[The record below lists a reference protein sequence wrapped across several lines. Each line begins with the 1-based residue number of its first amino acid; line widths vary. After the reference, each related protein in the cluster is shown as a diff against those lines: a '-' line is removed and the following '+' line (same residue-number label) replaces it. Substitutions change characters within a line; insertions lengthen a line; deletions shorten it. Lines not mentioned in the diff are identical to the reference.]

1 MASKRANL
9 TAVTVG
15 AAGLLLA
22 GGGAIAYAASSDST
36 PNTTST
42 SAPSGSTSGSEG
54 GTTGTSAPSGS
65 TSGSEGGTTGKQD
78 FRGMGGHAHT
88 PVTGAELTKVTD
100 AIKAKDS
107 AVTVAGVQKDEDGS
121 YDAFGTKAGAPV
133 RVQVSADLKTITV
146 ETGMGRGPG
155 GMGGHAHTPVT
166 GAELTKVTDAIKAKD
181 SAVTVAGVQKDE
193 DGSYDAFGTKAG
205 APVRVQVSA
214 DLKTITVETGM
225 GRGPGGMGG
234 HHGMDG
240 DHGMAGQPGM
250 DGQSGTGQGGVTD
263 PRLPGSTASPT
274 N

>member
-54 GTTGTSAPSGS
+54 GTTG
-65 TSGSEGGTTGKQD
+65 KQD
-78 FRGMGGHAHT
+78 FRGSGGHAHT

-146 ETGMGRGPG
+146 ETGLGRGPG
-155 GMGGHAHTPVT
+155 GMGGGAHTPVT

-214 DLKTITVETGM
+214 DLKTITVETGL

>member
-1 MASKRANL
+1 MASSKLGKGAL
-9 TAVTVG
+9 AAS
-15 AAGLLLA
+15 AAGLLIA
-22 GGGAIAYAASSDST
+22 GGGAIAYAATGDST
-36 PNTTST
+36 STTTPTST
-42 SAPSGSTSGSEG
+42 ASSSTSSGLPSLDNGQGANKGQNNGQTGQQAPQG
-54 GTTGTSAPSGS
+54 GMGR
-65 TSGSEGGTTGKQD
+65 GGMGDGQ
-78 FRGMGGHAHT
+78 GMGGHAHT
-88 PVTGAELTKVTD
+88 AVTGDELTKVKD

-107 AVTVAGVQKDEDGS
+107 AVTV
-121 YDAFGTKAGAPV
+121 T
-133 RVQVSADLKTITV
+133 QV
-146 ETGMGRGPG
+146 M
-155 GMGGHAHTPVT
+155 
-166 GAELTKVTDAIKAKD
+166 
-181 SAVTVAGVQKDE
+181 KDE

>member
-36 PNTTST
+36 PNTTPT

-78 FRGMGGHAHT
+78 FRGSGGHAHT
-88 PVTGAELTKVTD
+88 PVTGAELT
-100 AIKAKDS
+100 S
-107 AVTVAGVQKDEDGS
+107 
-121 YDAFGTKAGAPV
+121 
-133 RVQVSADLKTITV
+133 
-146 ETGMGRGPG
+146 
-155 GMGGHAHTPVT
+155 
-166 GAELTKVTDAIKAKD
+166 VTDAIKAKD